1 MAVKIRLQRFGA
13 KKRPFYRVVAA
24 DSRSPRD
31 GRFLEQLGIYDPMA
45 QPSMYRF
52 NQARLDY
59 WLSVGAKPSDTIASL
74 LRRQKR
80 EQVEA

>member
-13 KKRPFYRVVAA
+13 KMRPFYRVVAA

-45 QPSMYRF
+45 QPAMCRF